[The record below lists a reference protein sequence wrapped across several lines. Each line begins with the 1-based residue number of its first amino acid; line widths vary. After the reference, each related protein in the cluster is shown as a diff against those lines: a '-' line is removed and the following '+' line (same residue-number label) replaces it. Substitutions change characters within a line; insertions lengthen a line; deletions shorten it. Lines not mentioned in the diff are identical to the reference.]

1 MTELNECDRHTI
13 SLLCHR
19 LRPAPLLELIQPN

>member
-13 SLLCHR
+13 GLLCHR
-19 LRPAPLLELIQPN
+19 LSPARLLELIWPD